1 MEDFSKAVW
10 ESGAVYLRLET
21 EEDEKETWRIEFED
35 LASVSGEACAQ
46 SIMDVMTIIRSTRKE
61 CRPVALLKETDE
73 IIGVCEIRTPDNEM
87 PVLSITLGQKYRGQ
101 GYGRM
106 VADALLRA
114 ASDLFPADAF
124 LWECEADNEASIRLA
139 KGLGG
144 EPLPDREKTGIDAFN
159 DILGGGDGE
168 GDVILGFR
176 IPRR

>member
-10 ESGAVYLRLET
+10 ESGAVYLRLAT
-21 EEDEKETWRIEFED
+21 EEDKAVAERIELED
-35 LASVSGEACAQ
+35 LVSTLSEEAAQ
-46 SIMDVMTIIRSTRKE
+46 SIVDVIASIRPVRKDY
-61 CRPVALLKETDE
+61 RPVAILKETDE
-73 IIGVCEIRTPDNEM
+73 IIGACEIRSPECEM

-114 ASDLFPADAF
+114 ACDLSPADAF

-144 EPLPDREKTGIDAFN
+144 EPLPDREKTGIDALN
-159 DILGGGDGE
+159 HLLSGGDGE
-168 GDVILGFR
+168 GEFILGFR